1 MPTLKISYSNTVF
14 YLKLTLVFLGL
25 FALVLIFLS
34 AKKLDPST
42 EIPFAKDIDFATLD
56 DGLTKPIY
64 SSMTNSGDE
73 LRISA
78 DQIISTEEKDTALIK
93 FAVLRVLSDSGSNLF
108 LSSDTALLN
117 KGKKNLIFSRN
128 VILKTDEKMKIT
140 APEIVTALDETLI
153 KAGGPV
159 KGLFGSSNIEAGQ
172 LDIFRE
178 NKSGP
183 LSEKTLKTADF
194 IKAVSFSSVEI
205 I

>member
-1 MPTLKISYSNTVF
+1 MPTLKISYTNTVF

-56 DGLTKPIY
+56 DGLTKPIF

-78 DQIISTEEKDTALIK
+78 DQIISTEEKDTAFIK
-93 FAVLRVLSDSGSNLF
+93 SAVLRVFSDSGSYLF
-108 LSSDTALLN
+108 LSSDTALLD

-128 VILKTDEKMKIT
+128 VVLRADDQMEFT
-140 APEIVTALDETLI
+140 APEIFTVLDESFI
-153 KAGGPV
+153 KADGPIR
-159 KGLFGSSNIEAGQ
+159 GFLGSSKLEAGQ

-178 NKSGP
+178 N
-183 LSEKTLKTADF
+183 LSSNLV
-194 IKAVSFSSVEI
+194 ISFTKGVKMLYKPSQSF
-205 I
+205 

>member
-93 FAVLRVLSDSGSNLF
+93 SAVLRVFSDSGSSLF
-108 LSSDTALLN
+108 LSSDKALLN
-117 KGKKNLIFSRN
+117 KGKKNLIFSKN
-128 VILKTDEKMKIT
+128 VILKTDEKIEIT
-140 APEIVTALDETLI
+140 APEIFTALDETLL
-153 KAGGPV
+153 KADGPI
-159 KGLFGSSNIEAGQ
+159 KGLFGSSNIEAGR
-172 LDIFRE
+172 LDIYRE
-178 NKSGP
+178 DKSSN
-183 LSEKTLKTADF
+183 LV
-194 IKAVSFSSVEI
+194 ISFTKGVKMVYNESQSF
-205 I
+205 

>member
-64 SSMTNSGDE
+64 SSMTDSGDE

-78 DQIISTEEKDTALIK
+78 DQIIATEEKDTALIK
-93 FAVLRVLSDSGSNLF
+93 SAILRIFSVSGFDLF

-117 KGKKNLIFSRN
+117 KGKKNLIFSKN
-128 VILKTDEKMKIT
+128 VILKTDDKMEIT
-140 APEIVTALDETLI
+140 APKIFIALDKTLI
-153 KAGGPV
+153 QAEGPV
-159 KGLFGSSNIEAGQ
+159 KGLFGNSNIEAGQ
-172 LDIFRE
+172 LDIFKE
-178 NKSGP
+178 KASSNLVISFTKGVKMVYSPSKS
-183 LSEKTLKTADF
+183 F
-194 IKAVSFSSVEI
+194 
-205 I
+205 

>member
-42 EIPFAKDIDFATLD
+42 EIPFAKDIDFATLN

-78 DQIISTEEKDTALIK
+78 DQIISTEEKDTAFIK
-93 FAVLRVLSDSGSNLF
+93 SAVLRVFSDSGSYLF
-108 LSSDTALLN
+108 LSSDTALLD

-128 VILKTDEKMKIT
+128 VVLRADDQMEIT
-140 APEIVTALDETLI
+140 APEIFTALDETFITADGPI
-153 KAGGPV
+153 KGF
-159 KGLFGSSNIEAGQ
+159 FGSSKLEAGQ
-172 LDIFRE
+172 LDIYKE
-178 NKSGP
+178 DK
-183 LSEKTLKTADF
+183 LSNLVISFTKGVKMVYN
-194 IKAVSFSSVEI
+194 VSQSF
-205 I
+205 